1 MYAPIIALRKRK
13 AYYQILRVII
23 KDKMSPSEK
32 NNIIERTEPKVIEEL
47 CCKKIDEAIE
57 IAEDID
63 VESIMNENKSEI
75 Q

>member
-1 MYAPIIALRKRK
+1 
-13 AYYQILRVII
+13 
-23 KDKMSPSEK
+23 MSPSEK